1 MSGWELVK
9 EYTKL
14 HRAAWESRVI
24 DWEPVGN
31 RLGTGWE
38 STGNQARKLSGAV
51 QLRKCRYFFSRAK
64 ALVASASSTHTR
76 LLSVWAL
83 QRLILESPIE
93 QPLPNP
99 KMPLEQE
106 PSQ

>member
-1 MSGWELVK
+1 MKGVQE
-9 EYTKL
+9 
-14 HRAAWESRVI
+14 AAQSRLGVARNQLGASWESI
-24 DWEPVGN
+24 GN
-31 RLGTGWE
+31 RLGINWE
-38 STGNQARKLSGAV
+38 STGSQARKLSGAV
-51 QLRKCRYFFSRAK
+51 QRWTCRYFFSRAK
-64 ALVASASSTHTR
+64 ALVASTSSTHTR